1 MARARLAAIA
11 LATLA
16 LAGGS
21 AASAAHQATTTHHA
35 TTAALPA
42 GVKKGPSSGTYYV
55 DCSIGQCTTAQGAGP
70 FGTTCSQPSTGMA
83 DCLKSLQPV
92 TAATTPSPDGSPVSI
107 DCQMGYVNEPAG
119 SGIAVD
125 QKTFRLSQP
134 QVDTADGYSLSD
146 YEAMQVSITVQQNT
160 TIDSVTVVWYGNG
173 GQEISSGTLGISE
186 LITAGQTLSFVYD
199 ESMGSD
205 ANPPAGASSCAAPE
219 YTYG

>member
-1 MARARLAAIA
+1 MTRAWLAAIA

-16 LAGGS
+16 LAGCS
-21 AASAAHQATTTHHA
+21 VASANHAATTHHA
-35 TTAALPA
+35 TTVALPA

-55 DCSIGQCTTAQGAGP
+55 NCTIDQCTTAQGAGP

-83 DCLKSLQPV
+83 YCSKSLQPV
-92 TAATTPSPDGSPVSI
+92 TAATTPPSDSSPVTI

-119 SGIAVD
+119 SGVSVS
-125 QKTFRLSQP
+125 QKTFQLSQP

-146 YEAMQVSITVQQNT
+146 YEAMQVSIDVQQNI
-160 TIDSVTVVWYGNG
+160 TIDTVTVVWYGDG

-205 ANPPAGASSCAAPE
+205 PNPPAGAISCAAPE